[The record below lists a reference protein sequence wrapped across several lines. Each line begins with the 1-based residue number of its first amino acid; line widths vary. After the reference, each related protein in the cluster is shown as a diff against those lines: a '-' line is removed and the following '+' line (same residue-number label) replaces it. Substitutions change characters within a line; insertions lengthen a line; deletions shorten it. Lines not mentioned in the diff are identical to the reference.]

1 MTGDNRYRL
10 PDAERA
16 EIKRLYATDM
26 LTRDIAERFDV
37 SEGYVRSMACR
48 AGVRKGKGKPAEAPT
63 EPVKA
68 NPRRQHLV
76 EYKRAHRGF
85 YMPSALEPA
94 YTDLL
99 LTGLSRHAAAV
110 QLGLKGGEE

>member
-1 MTGDNRYRL
+1 
-10 PDAERA
+10 
-16 EIKRLYATDM
+16 M

-37 SEGYVRSMACR
+37 SEGYVRSMASR
-48 AGVRKGKGKPAEAPT
+48 AGVRKGRGKPTVAPT
-63 EPVKA
+63 ELLKA
-68 NPRRQHLV
+68 NPPGQHLV

-85 YMPSALEPA
+85 YMPPALEPA

-110 QLGLKGGEE
+110 QFGLKGCEE